1 MKAAVRGPDFTK
13 GQWESAEDFEQWRTV
28 IKLSKRPLRTL
39 GKNFKSAYCGRKK
52 CLEEIKL
59 HVLKFSKISK
69 SQMKLK
75 LSL

>member
-1 MKAAVRGPDFTK
+1 MRGPDFAK

-28 IKLSKRPLRTL
+28 IELLKRPLRTL

-75 LSL
+75 LSLQETP